1 MPFGK
6 YKGKTIDEIY
16 KEDAQYVFWLANSDR
31 YFRIDFASLTGID
44 LEDEQAQIKFEREIE
59 RPTKIQVRI
68 TNLDKKQVRLCQR
81 LLE

>member
-16 KEDAQYVFWLANSDR
+16 KEDAQYVFWLANSDC

-44 LEDEQAQIKFEREIE
+44 PEDEQAQIKFEREIE
-59 RPTKIQVRI
+59 RAMGSKQLTM
-68 TNLDKKQVRLCQR
+68 LLKK
-81 LLE
+81 